1 MNPTCCRIRRQTVTA
16 QESGWK
22 KGLFFLKG
30 SRSLFRRNLPH
41 QLEQRRRKPQNRC
54 RQKAAR
60 VNKRVSARKKK
71 KKKAPPKEKKQQQK
85 KNESENIQDPFPGQA
100 AAVHTLK
107 NSRLKVPT
115 GLLSGSSRWK
125 SWEARGFR
133 SACDG
138 ACVQVECREAAPGW
152 VWSPCS
158 SCKRWT
164 DLGSRLARLWP
175 VGPCSAHGSPFG
187 PCNLWMGQTEGKG
200 SCQ

>member
-85 KNESENIQDPFPGQA
+85 KTKVKTSKTHFLVRLLLRTRWKTAGWKFPQDSWVVA
-100 AAVHTLK
+100 LAE
-107 NSRLKVPT
+107 KVERPE
-115 GLLSGSSRWK
+115 GSDLRVMVRVSRW
-125 SWEARGFR
+125 SVGRRRRVGFDPPALHVR
-133 SACDG
+133 D
-138 ACVQVECREAAPGW
+138 ELIW
-152 VWSPCS
+152 
-158 SCKRWT
+158 
-164 DLGSRLARLWP
+164 DLG
-175 VGPCSAHGSPFG
+175 
-187 PCNLWMGQTEGKG
+187 
-200 SCQ
+200 